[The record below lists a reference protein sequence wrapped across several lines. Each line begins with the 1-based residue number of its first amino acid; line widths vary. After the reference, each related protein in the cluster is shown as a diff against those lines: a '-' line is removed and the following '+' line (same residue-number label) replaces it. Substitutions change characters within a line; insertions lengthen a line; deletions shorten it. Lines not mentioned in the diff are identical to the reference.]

1 MTMTQARQTQLDV
14 NVVVDYSQLLVRTIH
29 HFGTRSRSLTG

>member
-1 MTMTQARQTQLDV
+1 MIMTQARLTQLDL

-29 HFGTRSRSLTG
+29 YFGTRSRSLAG